1 MARQAGAK
9 AMEEERRKQIMFML
23 LEESRVL
30 PLSSFVC
37 LQKNKWNLLD
47 NEEERAIRIG
57 TIFIQDR
64 VMLTGREAVAKN
76 RELNNLSIYK
86 TKMTE
91 TDLQITDFI
100 FERCLQYPSSS
111 RRV

>member
-1 MARQAGAK
+1 
-9 AMEEERRKQIMFML
+9 
-23 LEESRVL
+23 
-30 PLSSFVC
+30 
-37 LQKNKWNLLD
+37 
-47 NEEERAIRIG
+47 
-57 TIFIQDR
+57 
-64 VMLTGREAVAKN
+64 MLTGREAVAKN